1 MHVQGQE
8 EIAIDVDE
16 ALREAAKRVRPANDA
31 ETMVEMQDV
40 IAEVPLVK
48 AGHRSLCD
56 DVAEMKGHLRA
67 VTKEVVEVDVEV
79 VGLKDEQESTNDVAM
94 ATRQQVDLIQDTY
107 PERFT
112 QVMERIDMD
121 LAPRVNEVERMV
133 KENHG
138 WTLARLE
145 ALEKFMNGELVP
157 KRSECLGR
165 DHDALAQQAMDIQA
179 RLAQDD
185 VMAPS
190 AQNDRTSADV
200 RMTDSARD
208 PSTPGRMLGAP
219 VDSLADWDSLRGAV
233 REIKEDV
240 SAMKEEVRAQFRALQ
255 ASLSQANPLMH
266 ETLSACL
273 RLSEIAIRHQYR
285 GGGGRRP
292 LPLHRPL

>member
-1 MHVQGQE
+1 
-8 EIAIDVDE
+8 
-16 ALREAAKRVRPANDA
+16 
-31 ETMVEMQDV
+31 MVEMQDV
-40 IAEVPLVK
+40 IAEVALVK

-67 VTKEVVEVDVEV
+67 VTKEVVKVDVEV

-94 ATRQQVDLIQDTY
+94 ATRQRVDLIQNTY

-112 QVMERIDMD
+112 QLMDRIDRIDMD

-165 DHDALAQQAMDIQA
+165 DHDALAQQAMGIQA

-190 AQNDRTSADV
+190 VEDDRISAD
-200 RMTDSARD
+200 
-208 PSTPGRMLGAP
+208 
-219 VDSLADWDSLRGAV
+219 
-233 REIKEDV
+233 
-240 SAMKEEVRAQFRALQ
+240 
-255 ASLSQANPLMH
+255 
-266 ETLSACL
+266 
-273 RLSEIAIRHQYR
+273 IR
-285 GGGGRRP
+285 
-292 LPLHRPL
+292 